1 MKKYL
6 LSISILLFCYAFFS
20 GAQPLPALPKASEI
34 EAGTL
39 PNGIA
44 YYIISNPA
52 AKGRTDYT
60 LVQRGQKNLSQSRAN
75 LSRLPHFR
83 NASPYRFFANNGS
96 GYSADGY
103 ISADSDCTIYSF
115 KDLNIAQEAVATD
128 TLLTMIFDI
137 AASQPYEQALVICG
151 ELNAKSFVE
160 KVKMFSMMVTSRAE
174 YLSKKPYVWSSVA
187 ESDAF
192 ARDNSLEQAA
202 SIEFMYASERT
213 SKENMNTIQPLV
225 TEKLVGEMG
234 IVLQSAI
241 ESSFRE
247 KGIPLESV
255 SFHHTPSSGTA
266 GDEAFSLVVNT
277 DESYLRAATS
287 QVAAILSELDCRG
300 TTTRDFNRAREGF
313 RAVARRS
320 QDALK
325 TNADY
330 TSQCINAWLYG
341 GSLASEKSK
350 YEFFLGKNLPAEKE
364 KPLLDAFISAL
375 LDKTENLTIYYNV
388 PGGKADESALLST
401 FNAAWD
407 NARQT
412 LWSDQGGA
420 PAADSVRLAK
430 SFAKARIKSEAEEPV
445 LGGSVW
451 TFANGIKV
459 IYKKVPASGMFYYSY
474 MLRGGAESP
483 FMGDMLQLF
492 GTSALDRRAFRDML
506 CSNGISMEGNVSLTG
521 LQIRGSAPSGK
532 LSLLLKSI
540 HALSDK
546 PVLEEKDFD
555 EYRKSEALRLEI
567 SDRSVY
573 GSRADMDKAVRL
585 SDYSKFKYS
594 TGLESLTYG
603 DVLKYYT
610 DRLSNLSDGVLVL
623 VGDLDPLSA
632 QKVLSSYLGSFPVS
646 GRYAARPQVKT
657 QFRSGIQSL
666 KGLASYSGRTGG
678 RKGVEM
684 YLTALSPVSA
694 ERFFAVKVAE
704 EAVRGELVKSLADK
718 GCSVEVSTETD
729 LFPSDRISVW
739 ISCLQADRNGLPE
752 GVVPAAPAELS
763 EVIGSVLER
772 LSETALPDNV
782 FKQYRTLVAKSIDF
796 GMSRPDGM
804 IDALLLRYSE
814 GKDFMAGYKAKLD
827 AVKPEMVKEVL
838 SSLSD
843 GGRVDYFFE

>member
-1 MKKYL
+1 MKKYF
-6 LSISILLFCYAFFS
+6 LSISILLCYAIFS
-20 GAQPLPALPKASEI
+20 GAQSLPALPKASEI
-34 EAGTL
+34 ETGTL

-75 LSRLPHFR
+75 LSKLPHFR
-83 NASPYRFFANNGS
+83 NASPFHFFADNGS
-96 GYSADGY
+96 GYSANGY
-103 ISADSDCTIYSF
+103 ISTDSDCTIYSF
-115 KDLNIAQEAVATD
+115 KDLNISQEAVATD

-174 YLSKKPYVWSSVA
+174 YLSKKPYVWSPVA

-192 ARDNSLEQAA
+192 ARDNSLDQSA

-213 SKENMNTIQPLV
+213 SSENMNTIQPVV

-255 SFHHTPSSGTA
+255 SFRHVPSSGTA

-277 DESYLRAATS
+277 EESYLRAATS
-287 QVAAILSELDCRG
+287 QVASILSELDYRG
-300 TTTRDFNRAREGF
+300 TTSRDFIRARDGF
-313 RAVARRS
+313 RAVARRGL
-320 QDALK
+320 DMPK
-325 TNADY
+325 TNDEY

-341 GSLASEKSK
+341 GGLASEKSK
-350 YEFFLGKNLPAEKE
+350 SEFFLGKDLPVDKE
-364 KPLLDAFISAL
+364 KPLLDAFISAV
-375 LDKTENLTIYYNV
+375 LDKSENLTIYYYV

-401 FNAAWD
+401 FNSAWD

-412 LWSDQGGA
+412 LWNDQKGI
-420 PAADSVRLAK
+420 PAADSVKLAK
-430 SFAKARIKSEAEEPV
+430 SSVKTRLKAEAEEPV

-459 IYKKVPASGMFYYSY
+459 IYKKAPASGMFHYSY
-474 MLRGGAESP
+474 MLRGGSESP
-483 FMGDMLQLF
+483 FMGDMLQYF
-492 GTSALDRRAFRDML
+492 GTSALGRGEFRDML
-506 CSNGISMEGNVSLTG
+506 ASNGISMEGNVSLTG
-521 LQIRGSAPSGK
+521 LQIRGSAPSDR
-532 LSLLLKSI
+532 LTLLLKSI
-540 HALSDK
+540 HALAAG
-546 PVLEEKDFD
+546 PVLEEGDFN
-555 EYRKSEALRLEI
+555 EYRQSEALRLEI

-594 TGLESLTYG
+594 TGLESFTYG

-610 DRLSNLSDGVLVL
+610 DRFSNLSDGVLFL
-623 VGDLDPLSA
+623 VGDLDPVSA
-632 QKVLSSYLGSFPVS
+632 KKVLSSYLGSFPVS
-646 GRYAARPQVKT
+646 GRYAVRPQVKT
-657 QFRSGIQSL
+657 QFRSGIQPM
-666 KGLASYSGRTGG
+666 KGLASYSGRSGG

-684 YLTALSPVSA
+684 YLTALSPISA

-704 EAVRGELVKSLADK
+704 EVLRGELVKSFADK
-718 GCSVEVSTETD
+718 GCSVEVSSETD
-729 LFPSDRISVW
+729 LFPSDRISIW

-763 EVIGSVLER
+763 KVVDSVLER
-772 LSETALPDNV
+772 LSGTALPDNA
-782 FKQYRTLVAKSIDF
+782 FKQYRTLVAKAIDYD
-796 GMSRPDGM
+796 MSRPDGM
-804 IDALLLRYSE
+804 IEALLLRYSE